1 MKNKYHTVIIGGGCL
16 GAACAF
22 SIQRKLGIHHSQIAI
37 VEKKVLGAGLS
48 SRHSAIVRAANT
60 SKMAARMAKQSIELW
75 KNLKSIW
82 GVEIDY
88 EQSGAIWITDSNLQK
103 SDSRWQ
109 SIETSMRE
117 ESIEF
122 NSIPYQ
128 EIRKLSKSAI
138 KTSPDELYYYE
149 SEVLQFESA
158 QILNGIQNAV
168 KKNGIAIYEHCEVM
182 GFEQDC
188 EKQLSAVNTSQGKI
202 YADHFVNASGPW
214 CTELFYQLGLTIPVA
229 LEPVYVANFLVSCNE
244 IPKTMPIIADYCN
257 DVYFRR
263 WQGNFL
269 HMHQPRNT
277 HKSQIAKSFSRST
290 MNPDGA
296 NIIYDAMSFNL
307 NHHQLEAYIEKINHR
322 FPNLGKP
329 VYAGGYQSF
338 FDITPDL
345 QFILGPDTSFP
356 NLFHCLGAGQGLKY
370 APLFGELIAELILDR
385 QALNLEFDSSEFAIS
400 RFNPAAAINQTQ
412 NNKLFT

>member
-1 MKNKYHTVIIGGGCL
+1 
-16 GAACAF
+16 
-22 SIQRKLGIHHSQIAI
+22 
-37 VEKKVLGAGLS
+37 
-48 SRHSAIVRAANT
+48 
-60 SKMAARMAKQSIELW
+60 
-75 KNLKSIW
+75 
-82 GVEIDY
+82 
-88 EQSGAIWITDSNLQK
+88 
-103 SDSRWQ
+103 
-109 SIETSMRE
+109 
-117 ESIEF
+117 
-122 NSIPYQ
+122 
-128 EIRKLSKSAI
+128 
-138 KTSPDELYYYE
+138 
-149 SEVLQFESA
+149 
-158 QILNGIQNAV
+158 
-168 KKNGIAIYEHCEVM
+168 
-182 GFEQDC
+182 
-188 EKQLSAVNTSQGKI
+188 
-202 YADHFVNASGPW
+202 
-214 CTELFYQLGLTIPVA
+214 
-229 LEPVYVANFLVSCNE
+229 
-244 IPKTMPIIADYCN
+244 
-257 DVYFRR
+257 
-263 WQGNFL
+263 
-269 HMHQPRNT
+269 MHQPRNT